1 MFSYDSSKKA
11 EYKFRLVASLVILA
25 LLIVAI
31 PRHGLSGPAFF
42 EIGVFGGGFAGVTF
56 AHSFWAIRQIA
67 KQEKGD
73 PTT

>member
-1 MFSYDSSKKA
+1 
-11 EYKFRLVASLVILA
+11 VILA

-31 PRHGLSGPAFF
+31 TRHGLSGPAFF

>member
-1 MFSYDSSKKA
+1 MNLFWSDFNFVIFALILNYMKKI
-11 EYKFRLVASLVILA
+11 YCILLFVSIIQLGGA
-25 LLIVAI
+25 QIY
-31 PRHGLSGPAFF
+31 